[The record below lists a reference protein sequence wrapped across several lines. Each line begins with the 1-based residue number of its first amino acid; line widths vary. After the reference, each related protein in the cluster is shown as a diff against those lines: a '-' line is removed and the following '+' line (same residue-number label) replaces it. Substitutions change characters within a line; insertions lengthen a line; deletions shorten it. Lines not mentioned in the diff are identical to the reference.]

1 MPMSLK
7 LVIPGRKR
15 RSIKLTKLVLDLNG
29 TLTVDG
35 IINANTIF
43 LLKKVAVFLEV
54 HIITADTLGLAVKI
68 QRPLNLKV
76 HVIRGKHTSAAKA
89 YYIQKLGQREIIA
102 IGNGVNDTAML
113 GKAAIG
119 IAVLGPEVALP
130 KPCAALI
137 YRLIILMMR
146 YLWLPNRG
154 G

>member
-1 MPMSLK
+1 M
-7 LVIPGRKR
+7 
-15 RSIKLTKLVLDLNG
+15 VLDLNG

-68 QRPLNLKV
+68 QRSLNFKV

>member
-1 MPMSLK
+1 MSLK

-15 RSIKLTKLVLDLNG
+15 RSIILIKLVLDLNG